1 MGLTQE
7 NSSAANHA
15 SHRWLQTNS
24 SLPRMQKELRTVP
37 DLLVKSIF
45 PPVLPKQSPS
55 TLAHSGQKC
64 WFEPREITTAY
75 FCCKAMS
82 RMDLHSGKWKR
93 KSNAPPL
100 SGYAELLL
108 RSGYSGK
115 YFHDDC
121 DLGQSSR
128 SADPGYEPLI
138 LGRANCFE
146 TPESVSYIPCAQRLE
161 SLSPRRVAAPQR
173 RRHGMLV
180 SYSSLRRL
188 AGKARNCACG
198 FIADCPPNLGP
209 HRIRIWI
216 LSE

>member
-1 MGLTQE
+1 
-7 NSSAANHA
+7 
-15 SHRWLQTNS
+15 
-24 SLPRMQKELRTVP
+24 
-37 DLLVKSIF
+37 
-45 PPVLPKQSPS
+45 
-55 TLAHSGQKC
+55 
-64 WFEPREITTAY
+64 
-75 FCCKAMS
+75 
-82 RMDLHSGKWKR
+82 MDLHSGKWKR

-100 SGYAELLL
+100 SGYAEVATQKWLL

-161 SLSPRRVAAPQR
+161 SFSLGCVAAPQR
-173 RRHGMLV
+173 RCNGRLN
-180 SYSSLRRL
+180 SYSSLRHL
-188 AGKARNCACG
+188 AGKARNGACWL
-198 FIADCPPNLGP
+198 IADGPPNLGP
-209 HRIRIWI
+209 HRKRILI